1 VCSVV
6 TKCNIAVSVDKP
18 VKISTVI
25 KAQRKSLSERFSE
38 VWGAL
43 KSHFLRPR
51 KRLGPIEDLDA
62 LVDFI
67 DGRSSLVSQTSLF
80 GYLKTRAGT
89 RFPALFEDE
98 QFLQSI
104 NIAKWQIWC
113 ACVSDLAVYTGRL
126 IFEAHP
132 ENKKVRQL
140 MQSAV
145 THIAERTGVPD
156 DAGQDFPSAVKQ
168 MIERIDDA
176 QFSELDDLEAIFKR
190 SGDALVHWSPIV
202 DELKVLDEDIVRNSI
217 RFRWQEP
224 RRDLRAA
231 LKIDSIMSSGI
242 IQARTTVD

>member
-1 VCSVV
+1 MCSIV
-6 TKCNIAVSVDKP
+6 TKCNIAVGLNKP
-18 VKISTVI
+18 VKIASVSE
-25 KAQRKSLSERFSE
+25 AQRKSLSDRFSE

-43 KSHFLRPR
+43 RSHFLRPR
-51 KRLGPIEDLDA
+51 KRLGPVEDLDA

-67 DGRSSLVSQTSLF
+67 DGRSSLVSQTSLY

-98 QFLQSI
+98 QFLKSI

-126 IFEAHP
+126 IFETHP
-132 ENKKVRQL
+132 ENEKVRQL
-140 MQSAV
+140 KRSAV
-145 THIAERTGVPD
+145 TRIAERTGVPD
-156 DAGQDFPSAVKQ
+156 DAGQDFPSAVNQ
-168 MIERIDDA
+168 MINQFDDA
-176 QFSELDDLEAIFKR
+176 QFSELDDLEAIFKK

-224 RRDLRAA
+224 RRDLRAV
-231 LKIDSIMSSGI
+231 LKIDSIMSNRMSQGK
-242 IQARTTVD
+242 TTVD

>member
-1 VCSVV
+1 MCSIV
-6 TKCNIAVSVDKP
+6 TKCNIAVGLDKP
-18 VKISTVI
+18 VKISSVSE
-25 KAQRKSLSERFSE
+25 AQGKSLSDRFSE

-43 KSHFLRPR
+43 RSHFLRPR
-51 KRLGPIEDLDA
+51 KRLEPIEDLDA

-67 DGRSSLVSQTSLF
+67 DGRSSLVSQTSLY
-80 GYLKTRAGT
+80 GYIKTRAGT
-89 RFPALFEDE
+89 RFPELFENDL
-98 QFLQSI
+98 FLKSI

-132 ENKKVRQL
+132 ENEKVCQL
-140 MQSAV
+140 MRVAV
-145 THIAERTGVPD
+145 TRIAERTGVPD
-156 DAGQDFPSAVKQ
+156 DAGQDFPSAVNQ
-168 MIERIDDA
+168 MINQFDDA
-176 QFSELDDLEAIFKR
+176 QFSQLDDLEAIFRK

-224 RRDLRAA
+224 RRDLRAV

-242 IQARTTVD
+242 GQARTTID